1 MFTNIEAA
9 IDFIENQ
16 RANSA
21 TLEDFAKVFEKYA
34 NFQNKLDYIHI
45 TGTNGKGSTSK
56 MINDSLI
63 NANYKVGLFTSPHIV
78 VSNDRIRIN
87 NNYISDEQLLK
98 YVNKFYDDIL
108 NFKLNFFQIYTLI
121 AFAYFYDE
129 QCDIAIIEVGIG
141 GLLDSTNIIDGL
153 VSVITNINFDHTERL
168 GERMVDIAYQKSG
181 IIKKNKH
188 TVTMVDDEAALKVI
202 KDVAKQNDN
211 KLLKVENNCDI
222 RVNDNSSSFEYK
234 NEKYTLNS
242 LAKYQVSNSLLAIE
256 TLNILSNEYD
266 YHVEHKHIDDAFKV
280 FNWFGRY
287 EIIQSNP
294 KIIIDGAHN
303 IAGIKSLIKSSPKDM
318 VVIFSALADK
328 DYNEMLELLKNHF
341 REVVF
346 AKFDFY
352 RALNIEDISGVKK
365 FDSFNDALVYV
376 EKEYANNDILVCG
389 SLYFISEVRKIL
401 KGD

>member
-16 RANSA
+16 RANST

-168 GERMVDIAYQKSG
+168 GKCMVDIAYQKSG

>member
-16 RANSA
+16 RANST

>member
-202 KDVAKQNDN
+202 KDVAKLNDN